1 MATWIG
7 PADPGPSLGAR
18 EGAAGLVFV
27 LVGMLELGMVGEME
41 KRAVPAEVAEGA
53 LVMQAYP
60 RLLPRGNGWMI
71 WPAARWWAGYSVQL
85 VQLDPTAASG
95 ARRFLAR

>member
-7 PADPGPSLGAR
+7 PADPGPPLGAR
-18 EGAAGLVFV
+18 KGAVGTVFV
-27 LVGMLELGMVGEME
+27 LVGMLEFGMVGVVET
-41 KRAVPAEVAEGA
+41 RAVPAEVAEGA

-71 WPAARWWAGYSVQL
+71 WPAARWWAGYSEQL
-85 VQLDPTAASG
+85 VQLDPTATSG
-95 ARRFLAR
+95 PRRFLAR